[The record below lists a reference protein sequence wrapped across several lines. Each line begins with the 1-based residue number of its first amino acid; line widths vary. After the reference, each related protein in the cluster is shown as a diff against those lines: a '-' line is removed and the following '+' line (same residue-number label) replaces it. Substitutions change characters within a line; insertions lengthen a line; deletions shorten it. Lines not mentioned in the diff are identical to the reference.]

1 MADIDKLKEVIKD
14 SGMTI
19 TSIAKKTGILRA
31 TLYNRLNSDG
41 DFKASEI
48 DSLSRVL
55 HLSTK
60 KRDEI
65 FFNSSV

>member
-1 MADIDKLKEVIKD
+1 MANIDKLKEVIEE

-19 TSIAKKTGILRA
+19 TAIAEKAGILRA
-31 TLYNRLNSDG
+31 TLYNRLRSNG

-60 KRDEI
+60 RRDEI
-65 FFNSSV
+65 FFGESV